1 MTGRACKLIR
11 NGPHFFL
18 NCLASSFLFSIL
30 TPFPFASPSR
40 KNLPAS
46 PRVSHQL
53 RPASHPFAHGPCT
66 LQSVYQTDVHV
77 LPMHQTGPSAAGG
90 MGEERAGCPCLMRQG
105 EHPLMSVSRCWPWS
119 NRVDISCS
127 GLILQAAEHRQLS
140 LDSMEVVHVV
150 HFSGYSPYI
159 DSLKH
164 QADRAEVDMFY
175 TGVVCLI
182 KLARCSDAD
191 RHGRAFKFLEQ
202 QHN

>member
-127 GLILQAAEHRQLS
+127 GFIANTYLTTLEPTNMGLNTPG
-140 LDSMEVVHVV
+140 
-150 HFSGYSPYI
+150 FSPVSGAVFEAQFP
-159 DSLKH
+159 
-164 QADRAEVDMFY
+164 
-175 TGVVCLI
+175 
-182 KLARCSDAD
+182 ARISHD
-191 RHGRAFKFLEQ
+191 HEQ
-202 QHN
+202 Y